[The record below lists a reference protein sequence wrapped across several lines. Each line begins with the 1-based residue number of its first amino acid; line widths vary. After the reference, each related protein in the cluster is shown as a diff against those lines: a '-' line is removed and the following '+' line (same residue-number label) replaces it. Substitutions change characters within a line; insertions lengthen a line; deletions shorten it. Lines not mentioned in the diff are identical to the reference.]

1 MEKGHA
7 ESIAVKTSTLD
18 NKLPVLNYSHHQKHI
33 MMVIFI
39 SLLQKR
45 ITGRNKHLKTF
56 LFFASINNA
65 TKIMLCHQ

>member
-33 MMVIFI
+33 MMVTFI

-45 ITGRNKHLKTF
+45 ITGRNKHLQTF
-56 LFFASINNA
+56 LFLHPL
-65 TKIMLCHQ
+65 TTLLK